1 MIENI
6 KDKYCNSFKSFSK
19 KDKSNLVTE
28 KQMNL
33 MKINVEYYANTRK
46 PTKPV
51 IYRANY
57 RSASVT
63 IINTHI

>member
-33 MKINVEYYANTRK
+33 MKVNVSIMQIHENQQN
-46 PTKPV
+46 P
-51 IYRANY
+51 
-57 RSASVT
+57 
-63 IINTHI
+63 